1 MNQVKE
7 CWSCNYYRAYYK
19 KGFCTF
25 LKQKVGWC
33 GIKHTMIEDCHH
45 TCERW
50 NKIVRITA
58 MRKATALK
66 KLNESVDI
74 LCEIKQILLEDLEES
89 SLLGRQTQTTTEKA

>member
-1 MNQVKE
+1 MSQAKE
-7 CWSCNYYRAYYK
+7 CWSCYYYK
-19 KGFCTF
+19 PYYTKGFCTF
-25 LKQKVGWC
+25 EKERVGFC
-33 GIKHTMIEDCHH
+33 CRQRIYIEDKHH

-50 NKIVRITA
+50 TKIVRIPE

-89 SLLGRQTQTTTEKA
+89 SLLGRQTQTAKENV